1 MDTSLIDEFELDW
14 RLAGK
19 APQTAKDY
27 AKYLRQLLDVHSEPT
42 LQQARQWLLECQ
54 SHATRRKRAQAI
66 RAFGTWSSSAGYG
79 AMSWWRSI
87 RVPRDI
93 QRPQP
98 TATIEDYRKAR
109 ELFTTAKM
117 TAIVEVMWSC
127 GLRRGELARLEIEDI
142 NFAESF
148 LVVRR
153 SKTGVPRVCP
163 LSPTARQA
171 LRRCVGSRLSGSV
184 LGMSSNAIRLALQ
197 RAGLPACHAWR
208 RGWAVHALRCGVS
221 ETSVRAVAGWASGA
235 MVSRYTR
242 ALSSE
247 LARTEFAQRWALGH
261 QIRPT

>member
-66 RAFGTWSSSAGYG
+66 RAFGTWASSGGYD
-79 AMSWWRSI
+79 AMPWWKSV

-98 TATIEDYRKAR
+98 TATIEDYRNAR
-109 ELFTTAKM
+109 VLLSSAKM
-117 TAIVEVMWSC
+117 LGLIEVMWSC

-148 LVVRR
+148 LVVRK

-171 LRRCVGSRLSGSV
+171 LRRCVGRRLSGSV
-184 LGMSSNAIRLALQ
+184 FGMSSNAIRLALQ

-208 RGWAVHALRCGVS
+208 RGWAVHALKFGIS
-221 ETSVRAVAGWASGA
+221 ETSVRSVAGWSSGA
-235 MVSRYTR
+235 MVGRYTR
-242 ALSSE
+242 ALSAE
-247 LARTEFAQRWALGH
+247 LAREEFRRSWQ
-261 QIRPT
+261 Q

>member
-66 RAFGTWSSSAGYG
+66 RAFGTWASSVGYD
-79 AMSWWRSI
+79 AMPWWKSI
-87 RVPRDI
+87 RVPREV

-98 TATIEDYRKAR
+98 TATIADYRNAR
-109 ELFTTAKM
+109 ELFSSAKLLGL
-117 TAIVEVMWSC
+117 IEVMWSC
-127 GLRRGELARLEIEDI
+127 GLRRGELARLKIEDI

-148 LVVRR
+148 LVVRA

-171 LRRCVGSRLSGSV
+171 LRRCVGRRVSGSV
-184 LGMSSNAIRLALQ
+184 FDMSSNAIRLALQ
-197 RAGLPACHAWR
+197 RAGVPACHAWR
-208 RGWAVHALRCGVS
+208 RGWAVQSLRLGIS
-221 ETSVRAVAGWASGA
+221 EASVRTAAGWGSGA
-235 MVSRYTR
+235 MISRYTR
-242 ALSSE
+242 ALAGE
-247 LARTEFAQRWALGH
+247 LALYEFAHRRNLA
-261 QIRPT
+261 

>member
-1 MDTSLIDEFELDW
+1 MDTSHIDEFELDW

-42 LQQARQWLLECQ
+42 LQHARQWLLECQ

-66 RAFGTWSSSAGYG
+66 RAFGTWASSVGYDV
-79 AMSWWRSI
+79 MPWWKSI

-109 ELFTTAKM
+109 ELFSSVKM
-117 TAIVEVMWSC
+117 TSLVEVMWSC

-142 NFAESF
+142 NFAESY
-148 LVVRR
+148 LVVRK

-163 LSPTARQA
+163 LSPAARQA
-171 LRRCVGSRLSGSV
+171 LRRCVGRRVDGPV
-184 LGMSSNAIRLALQ
+184 FGMSSNAIRLALQ

-208 RGWAVHALRCGVS
+208 RGWAVESLRLGVS
-221 ETSVRAVAGWASGA
+221 ETSVRAVAGWGNGA
-235 MVSRYTR
+235 MISRYTR
-242 ALSSE
+242 AFAGD
-247 LARTEFAQRWALGH
+247 LALHEFASRRNLA
-261 QIRPT
+261 